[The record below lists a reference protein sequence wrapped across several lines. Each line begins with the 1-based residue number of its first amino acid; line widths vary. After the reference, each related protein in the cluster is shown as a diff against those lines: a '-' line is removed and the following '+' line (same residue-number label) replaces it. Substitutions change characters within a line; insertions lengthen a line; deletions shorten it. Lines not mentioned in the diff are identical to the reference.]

1 MKQLFLGGISLGFHF
16 YFFLAFGS
24 LFRKLLGRKERL
36 NRYSPL
42 VTPVLGLF
50 LYYGLFEILALPMT
64 LLLVPLHV
72 LTVVWGAA
80 LAAVG
85 LAAAFLCGREW
96 VKGAENLWNAFRKQ
110 KGIFILGGILV
121 LAQLAYVAV
130 YDLNAADAAY
140 YVANI
145 STSLYTDTLGRYN
158 PYTGFLNSFFNI
170 RYVTAA
176 WYLDTAAFARVF
188 RVHPMV
194 LAKTINPVMWT
205 FLADLAYYQLGY
217 ELFRGKREEAAE
229 KLVAD
234 SGKERGNGLL
244 SVRKKAVAFLAAAVF
259 FLLLAGNQEF
269 SGFLFYRAY
278 EGKAMLQGLVI
289 PFLFLLFVRIY
300 RDAEDRLAW
309 WGVFFVSLGAVCLTT
324 SSMTVVPAAVFAGIL
339 PTALKKRKIRPLFRA
354 FLAIVPDLLVMALY
368 FAVKLKFVTLA
379 AK

>member
-1 MKQLFLGGISLGFHF
+1 MKQLFLGGISLCFHL

-24 LFRKLLGRKERL
+24 LFRKFLGRKEGL

-42 VTPVLGLF
+42 FTPVLGLF

-85 LAAAFLCGREW
+85 LAAAFLCGRDW
-96 VKGAENLWNAFRKQ
+96 VKSAKNLRNVFQKQ
-110 KGIFILGGILV
+110 KGIYLLAGILV
-121 LAQLAYVAV
+121 LAQMAYVAA

-158 PYTGFLNSFFNI
+158 PYTGFLSSVFNI

-176 WYLDTAAFARVF
+176 WYLDTAAFAKVF
-188 RVHPMV
+188 HVHPMV

-205 FLADLAYYQLGY
+205 FLADLVYYQLGY

-229 KLVAD
+229 KLLAD

-244 SVRKKAVAFLAAAVF
+244 SVRKKAVAFLTAAVF

-269 SGFLFYRAY
+269 SGFVFYRAY
-278 EGKAMLQGLVI
+278 EGKAMLEGLVI
-289 PFLFLLFVRIY
+289 PFLFLLFVRIC

-354 FLAIVPDLLVMALY
+354 LLAIVPDLLVMALY
-368 FAVKLKFVTLA
+368 LAVKLKFVTLA